1 MEAAREEAAA
11 ERAAPA
17 AVECA
22 IPADI
27 PVVGHEAAFPAA
39 AGDTARQ
46 AAMEAGPSEAGAVL
60 PDFPETVFPETAF
73 RAAEEAR
80 TPLPPAPSVLSVS
93 ILWVRPG
100 GPAAAPAAAAGAW
113 GVFCSW

>member
-27 PVVGHEAAFPAA
+27 PAVGHEAAFPAV

-60 PDFPETVFPETAF
+60 PVFPETAF
-73 RAAEEAR
+73 RAAGEAR

-93 ILWVRPG
+93 ILCVRPG
-100 GPAAAPAAAAGAW
+100 GPAAAAGAW